1 MDNKRLIADTYLEL
15 LKKKNIDKITIKD
28 IVDGCGITRQSF
40 YYHFCDVFDL
50 IEWIMSEGCKTVL
63 EDTQNAENPQTATK
77 LLLQMMFDRY
87 DIIMSMLNSKE
98 RYTVERILIKTV
110 REYLLNLYDK
120 SDDIRITKYE
130 LETALDFYSF
140 AIVGYIKGLC
150 ERKDNNI
157 ERAAEQLI
165 RLLET
170 KVILF
175 NF

>member
-63 EDTQNAENPQTATK
+63 EDTQNAENPQTVIK

-87 DIIMSMLNSKE
+87 DIIMSMLNYIYKIRFCSDTYL
-98 RYTVERILIKTV
+98 RLQYFTLIYFSFMYHN
-110 REYLLNLYDK
+110 RNLY
-120 SDDIRITKYE
+120 
-130 LETALDFYSF
+130 
-140 AIVGYIKGLC
+140 IK
-150 ERKDNNI
+150 
-157 ERAAEQLI
+157 
-165 RLLET
+165 
-170 KVILF
+170 
-175 NF
+175 